1 MLFKFPDEQTH
12 KDVYKLLGYGLE
24 HGTFSTADKEKIS
37 KLWRDFL
44 SAFLSLPPSFFDLGG
59 GPPIATSTLP
69 SQRDEQTFI
78 STQNFY
84 YFLRLYQIM
93 YERMRTAKDICEQA
107 KKIRENNVAH
117 PMKDIAGADSETE
130 DSVLSK
136 HVKAGYDGF
145 IGLVCALLDS
155 SMDTPRYE
163 EGCRQLMG
171 NASYILYTM
180 DKLIGQILK
189 QLQVLANDETFE
201 KLQVRL

>member
-1 MLFKFPDEQTH
+1 MLFKFPEEQTH

-24 HGTFSTADKEKIS
+24 HSTFSGADREKVS
-37 KLWRDFL
+37 KLWKIFL
-44 SAFLSLPPSFFDLGG
+44 SAFLSLPPSLFESDAESSV
-59 GPPIATSTLP
+59 PTSTSP
-69 SQRDEQTFI
+69 PQRNEQTFI

-93 YERMRTAKDICEQA
+93 YERMRTAKEICEQA
-107 KKIRENNVAH
+107 KKIRESNVAH
-117 PMKDIAGADSETE
+117 PMKDIAAADSEAE
-130 DSVLSK
+130 DHVLSK

-201 KLQVRL
+201 KLQVSM